1 MTQVFGAREDDAS
14 AEAPHTLP
22 RRHRYDNDVFL
33 YAEFSMAQNIM
44 TLSRDFDWTPMRIQK
59 RRAMSASGATYT
71 EIADAL
77 GTTRDTVANQAHR
90 ERAPGSAGDA
100 WTDERIALLRKLW
113 AESLSAS
120 QIAGRLGGVTRNAV
134 IGKVHRLGLS
144 KRVTASRLSRKRGE
158 EEKKAALKAE
168 AAAEE
173 TRRVEAFDRIK
184 RQREALVRLSA
195 PVVTPVSVENPSKSF
210 TLLDLKESMCR
221 FPVGDPFESGFHF
234 CGEPKTK
241 GSSYCARHHSL
252 CWQPVTRRRLNTT
265 PVETHDGKTHL
276 PAFVRGAA

>member
-44 TLSRDFDWTPMRIQK
+44 TLSRDFDWTPMRIRK

-90 ERAPGSAGDA
+90 ERALGSAGDA

-173 TRRVEAFDRIK
+173 TRRVEALEQVK
-184 RQREALVRLSA
+184 RQHEALARLSEPA
-195 PVVTPVSVENPSKSF
+195 PVVAEGPARDGF
-210 TLLDLKESMCR
+210 ILLDLKESMCR
-221 FPVGDPFESGFHF
+221 FPVGDPLAAGFHF
-234 CGEPKTK
+234 CGELKTK
-241 GSSYCARHHSL
+241 GSSYCSRHHKL
-252 CWQPVTRRRLNTT
+252 CWQPVSRKTT
-265 PVETHDGKTHL
+265 TTSQVGTHDGKPHL
-276 PAFVRGAA
+276 PAFIRGAAA